1 MKKIKTI
8 SDLNAIRK
16 VLENDRIDSEDKK
29 VIVKVA
35 MSTCSIATGSKKVIS
50 FFREQMGLEAIDSLV
65 VQTGCMGL
73 CHSEPTVIVSVP
85 GKDSVIF
92 GNVTE
97 KKVNEII
104 TSYIKEGNDIE
115 GVLLKKNS

>member
-35 MSTCSIATGSKKVIS
+35 MSTCSIATGSEKVIDL
-50 FFREQMGLEAIDSLV
+50 FREKMKLEAIDSLV
-65 VQTGCMGL
+65 IQTGCMGL
-73 CHSEPTVIVSVP
+73 CHSEPTVVVSLP
-85 GKDSVIF
+85 GKDEIIL
-92 GNVTE
+92 GNVNE

-104 TSYIKEGNDIE
+104 GSYIKMD
-115 GVLLKKNS
+115 KK